1 MGESM
6 AGSTGNT
13 FVDESYQEMPL
24 FWGLDEAE
32 VREIL
37 SISQAVRFRAG
48 EVIIRE
54 EESGDAFYLLEEG
67 VVEVSRR
74 SGDGDEIIA
83 RLEAKTFVGEMEL
96 VSDEPRVATVVAKTD
111 VQAGAVTHA
120 DFKQLL
126 IGGGTAGPKM
136 IVNIAKV
143 LCQRLRL
150 LDEHFVH
157 LAATLAGKQTEEV
170 LSELN
175 SFRRDLLTKW
185 QF

>member
-1 MGESM
+1 MRGRRRHVP
-6 AGSTGNT
+6 AGARGAKPPALT
-13 FVDESYQEMPL
+13 
-24 FWGLDEAE
+24 
-32 VREIL
+32 RE
-37 SISQAVRFRAG
+37 RDR
-48 EVIIRE
+48 
-54 EESGDAFYLLEEG
+54 
-67 VVEVSRR
+67 SRR